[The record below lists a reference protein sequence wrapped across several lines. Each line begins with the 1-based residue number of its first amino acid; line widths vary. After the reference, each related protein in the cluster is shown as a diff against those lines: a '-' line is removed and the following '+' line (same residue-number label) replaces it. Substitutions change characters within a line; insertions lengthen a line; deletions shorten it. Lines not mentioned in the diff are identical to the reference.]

1 MVKYFFLWSN
11 VFKKFDNSK
20 KNSTLHKKKIRHSK
34 KNSTFKKKFD
44 IQKKFDTS
52 KKNSTLQKKIRPL
65 SKITKIVTI
74 MTRSFRTIL
83 FALHPLNTCCK
94 KNPQ

>member
-1 MVKYFFLWSN
+1 MLLEDFFSVIFFYGQIFFFYGQTFL
-11 VFKKFDNSK
+11 
-20 KNSTLHKKKIRHSK
+20 KNLIIQKKIRH
-34 KNSTFKKKFD
+34 FKKKFD

-52 KKNSTLQKKIRPL
+52 KKNSTLQKKIRLL

-74 MTRSFRTIL
+74 MTCSFRTIL